1 MKFTP
6 RYIAL
11 GLLFLAAACKENEP
25 EKPKVTYTD
34 NNKGKQAEVKSDSSQ
49 IKIAD
54 LPIQMEG
61 TKYLIHPI
69 GDYRIYEGR
78 SKTAANSSAAE
89 RVSFSVSNYNLFE
102 ITGFLQNLKFQ
113 HIDSTTIRPLATKPV
128 CIQTAAY
135 LNTVAAKSRLQL
147 MVYSLSDMDTN
158 KDGRL
163 DASDIKT
170 LYISD
175 ISGTRFTKLSG
186 DFQELIDWN
195 VVESKNR
202 LYFRTIEDTNKNGEF
217 DKDDVVKYHFVDLM
231 TKEWKPENYDPVN

>member
-1 MKFTP
+1 MKSAP

-11 GLLFLAAACKENEP
+11 GLLILAAACKENEP

-34 NNKGKQAEVKSDSSQ
+34 NNKGKTAVKQDTSQ

-54 LPIQMEG
+54 LPIEMEG

-78 SKTAANSSAAE
+78 SKTAYNSASAE

-113 HIDSTTIRPLATKPV
+113 HIDSTAIRPLTTEPV
-128 CIQTAAY
+128 LIQTATY
-135 LNTVAAKSRLQL
+135 LNTVASKTKLQL

-158 KDGRL
+158 KDGKL
-163 DASDIKT
+163 DASDVKS
-170 LYISD
+170 LYISE
-175 ISGTRFTKLSG
+175 ISGAKFTKLTE

-195 VVESKNR
+195 VVESKSR

-217 DKDDVVKYHFVDLM
+217 DKDDVVKYHFLDLM
-231 TKEWKPENYDPVN
+231 AKEWKPESYDPVN